1 MTAAVKVSLVL
12 FVLGLLVTIA
22 VSSSKPA
29 NSEVR
34 VRNDEFAPNKVIAGY
49 KDWTLV
55 NREPHRVSSQLSF
68 QCAPPSARQLSME
81 KQNPHLNRSV
91 LVYVNDIGK
100 AAMLEQKVPMFPE
113 GSVIVKE
120 KWAIS
125 FRSDATSPEL
135 LTVMRKRDDGYDPDK
150 GNWEYMVFDGTG
162 QTLQAD
168 GKLENC
174 QGCHMQHRA
183 TDYVTRVYLPVSVSE
198 KLR

>member
-1 MTAAVKVSLVL
+1 
-12 FVLGLLVTIA
+12 
-22 VSSSKPA
+22 
-29 NSEVR
+29 
-34 VRNDEFAPNKVIAGY
+34 
-49 KDWTLV
+49 
-55 NREPHRVSSQLSF
+55 
-68 QCAPPSARQLSME
+68 ME